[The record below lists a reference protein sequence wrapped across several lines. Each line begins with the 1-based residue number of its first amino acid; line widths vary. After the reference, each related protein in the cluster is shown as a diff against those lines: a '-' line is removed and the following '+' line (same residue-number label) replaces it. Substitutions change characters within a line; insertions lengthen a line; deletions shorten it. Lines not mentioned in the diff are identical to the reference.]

1 MLLATGRSV
10 QRMCAQT
17 QEKNA
22 LAHNFFL
29 EGSEMPR
36 RAKKTVNKQLTD
48 GEKVYL
54 SVRIDSALDK
64 RIEHFSTDTDRSKQD
79 LVTEAMLRLLE
90 DPVLFTE
97 QGTTCP
103 GCGLPLSLTR
113 EDDKI
118 TATAKNVPKT
128 EQRLPK
134 LDVMLDNYHGD
145 MQAQRLRSVLEILT
159 NTSSDLRTPLIAII
173 EGLAH
178 VHEVERKTG
187 VS

>member
-1 MLLATGRSV
+1 M
-10 QRMCAQT
+10 

-36 RAKKTVNKQLTD
+36 RAKKTIDQQLAD

-54 SVRIDSALDK
+54 NVRIDSALDK
-64 RIEHFSTDTDRSKQD
+64 RIGHFSTDTKRSKQD

-118 TATAKNVPKT
+118 TATTKNVPET

-145 MQAQRLRSVLEILT
+145 MQARRLRSVLEILT

-173 EGLAH
+173 EGLAQ